1 MSPPLSALEPK
12 SGVPVVCLAAKPA
25 PIYRPRQPRQTPL
38 YKTIERYL
46 PEFERTYD
54 RRYAKQYGPWRPII
68 GEVARRFLRC
78 GDLHFGFARV
88 RCPDCRHEMFVAF
101 SCQQRCLCPSCDQK
115 RTLLTAETIAQTI
128 CVPVRIGNLSSRSP
142 SGSEFSVATTATCW
156 ANWPVPLGGRLSRSI
171 GKCSYAATSSRA

>member
-1 MSPPLSALEPK
+1 M
-12 SGVPVVCLAAKPA
+12 
-25 PIYRPRQPRQTPL
+25 YRPRQPRQTPL

-68 GEVARRFLRC
+68 GDVARRFLRC

-101 SCQQRCLCPSCDQK
+101 SCQQRCLSQSTRLPRLPSADEG
-115 RTLLTAETIAQTI
+115 L
-128 CVPVRIGNLSSRSP
+128 GRSKSFP
-142 SGSEFSVATTATCW
+142 
-156 ANWPVPLGGRLSRSI
+156 
-171 GKCSYAATSSRA
+171 